1 MKAFMKWYLDDLFT
15 ILSRPIY
22 FYTFMENG
30 PWKERA
36 LSFITV
42 SGWIFSFLLS
52 IAAFIISVYPMVSVL
67 IAGFGGIK
75 LLVVIP
81 VFAAF
86 CIVLFLMIFIIT
98 LFFITASLITLFSL
112 FAVLL
117 HYFAGR
123 FGGKGDV
130 KEAVKALFYSSAVI
144 LPVSILPLFAL
155 LAKFKVFSS
164 QNFGIAVNLMMFLA
178 IIYLWGLWSI
188 AVRKVYKLS
197 KKNALLSTFI
207 VSFLVI
213 LLQVVVGTK
222 IVSML
227 ERWTI

>member
-1 MKAFMKWYLDDLFT
+1 MKEFMKWYLDDLFT

-30 PWKERA
+30 QWKEKS
-36 LSFITV
+36 LSFVTV

-67 IAGFGGIK
+67 IAGFSGIK
-75 LLVVIP
+75 LIVVIP
-81 VFAAF
+81 VFTAF

-98 LFFITASLITLFSL
+98 LFFITALLIALFSL
-112 FAVLL
+112 FALLL

-130 KEAVKALFYSSAVI
+130 KETIKALFYSSAVI